1 MEQRPVGTMP
11 APPSAPCLRAF
22 RASPTPARPG
32 PTHRAHR
39 LGRAGVGGA
48 AWGLVRLL
56 AAAALLLGGA
66 AAVNVSPGES
76 FYVSGCLVE
85 VIGCYFDSDGKQGC
99 LPQPPKEPAA
109 GCPADA
115 SRALPYSLPGCQ
127 PDPTMTW
134 VGTKKAPSPPPCSAV
149 RLPMPSAG
157 PAPTVSAV

>member
-1 MEQRPVGTMP
+1 MDQRPVGAMP
-11 APPSAPCLRAF
+11 APSSTPRPHPF
-22 RASPTPARPG
+22 RTSPTPLRRSR
-32 PTHRAHR
+32 PTHSSK
-39 LGRAGVGGA
+39 GVGAG
-48 AWGLVRLL
+48 GQLLL

-66 AAVNVSPGES
+66 AAANVSPGES

-85 VIGCYFDSDGKQGC
+85 VIGCYFDPDGKQGC
-99 LPQPPKEPAA
+99 LPQPPQEPAA

-149 RLPMPSAG
+149 RLLPVPSSYPHSGLTAG
-157 PAPTVSAV
+157 